1 MQTRRPGARYGLTL
15 AAPKARTA
23 AAAQQARRPAA
34 AAAAAAAPLLA
45 AFRDDGE
52 DDVEADIAR
61 QALKKRSQRE
71 VRATISLLRSLP
83 PSPKASWDYSPFVS
97 SNLEPKV
104 EDVHSKALQQDPLV
118 FDYDG
123 VYDDIKAAKARPA
136 QEDKARRESK
146 YIGKLLDKA
155 KQREREQDVV
165 YERKLAKERAAEE
178 HLYGDKDKFVTK
190 AYRQKL
196 AEQKQWLEDERRRE
210 AAEAKNDVTK
220 KSDLSDFYRN
230 LLSKN
235 EAFGAP
241 AGGAERGRATAAD
254 PATTSSA
261 ATPVAEAASLPSPPV
276 AEASPL
282 ARPPGAAALL
292 QEGPASTSVKEPDA
306 ETAISNVAATE
317 EGGGGPLPASNN
329 DEMGRIPQGAA
340 ASSPPS
346 DSAAAKGGDDK
357 VRAEPGAGLPR
368 AVDATAARERYLA
381 RKKQRS

>member
-1 MQTRRPGARYGLTL
+1 MQTGRPGARYGLTL
-15 AAPKARTA
+15 AAPKARSAA
-23 AAAQQARRPAA
+23 AAAQARRP
-34 AAAAAAAPLLA
+34 AAAAPLLA

-71 VRATISLLRSLP
+71 
-83 PSPKASWDYSPFVS
+83 
-97 SNLEPKV
+97 V

-146 YIGKLLDKA
+146 YIVKLLDKA

-241 AGGAERGRATAAD
+241 AADAERGRATAAD
-254 PATTSSA
+254 PATTSGA
-261 ATPVAEAASLPSPPV
+261 ATAVAEAAFLPSPSVTDAGPV
-276 AEASPL
+276 
-282 ARPPGAAALL
+282 ARPPGAATL
-292 QEGPASTSVKEPDA
+292 QQEAPASTSAKELDA
-306 ETAISNVAATE
+306 ETAMDNVGNVGHITE
-317 EGGGGPLPASNN
+317 EGAGAPLPASNN
-329 DEMGRIPQGAA
+329 DEMGRIPQAA
-340 ASSPPS
+340 VAAPPPS

-357 VRAEPGAGLPR
+357 ARADPGAGVAR

>member
-23 AAAQQARRPAA
+23 AAAAQARRP
-34 AAAAAAAPLLA
+34 AAAAPLLA

-71 VRATISLLRSLP
+71 
-83 PSPKASWDYSPFVS
+83 
-97 SNLEPKV
+97 V

-210 AAEAKNDVTK
+210 AAEEKNDVTK

-241 AGGAERGRATAAD
+241 VGGAERGSAMDAD
-254 PATTSSA
+254 PATTTSA
-261 ATPVAEAASLPSPPV
+261 ATAMVEVASLPSPPV
-276 AEASPL
+276 ADAGPL
-282 ARPPGAAALL
+282 ARPPGAAALP
-292 QEGPASTSVKEPDA
+292 QEAPTSSGAKKLDA
-306 ETAISNVAATE
+306 ETAMDDAAATE
-317 EGGGGPLPASNN
+317 EGGRGPLPASDN
-329 DEMGRIPQGAA
+329 DEMGRIPQGAVA
-340 ASSPPS
+340 ASPFS
-346 DSAAAKGGDDK
+346 DSAAAEPGDDK
-357 VRAEPGAGLPR
+357 ARAEPGAGAPR
-368 AVDATAARERYLA
+368 VVDATAARERYLA